1 MAHLRHVDRPVS
13 DPAGELSPAD
23 AVRNFVFMANLA
35 AQESSGDPAS
45 SVSTQRVLHRLRGS
59 EESDSVLLALVDAPA
74 PHSPGDEPLSGLGY
88 PRLPATEAPEGA
100 DEVAEE
106 MLGFAHLS
114 LPLLEE
120 RHIVEFEC
128 VLDVGLLP
136 VPGQELSLQGRVVYR
151 RLLAEVEALAARLGR
166 TTLQL
171 WLVHPAGEEPGT
183 GTFARALAT
192 HGFEMGL
199 AEIQGL
205 IDLGRVDPAEAV
217 VPEGTRL
224 TVVEDYD
231 VPADLREGV
240 LELMTAA
247 STDIPHGLMDTEAAV
262 WTPER
267 LRAAAARLRDRG
279 AVNLMVV
286 LHDDSGVL
294 AISEFSRHAGSD
306 PTVAEQGVTIVS
318 PHARGRGLG
327 RVVKLI
333 GLARLRESLPQ
344 VTRVYT
350 SNAVDNTGMRAI
362 NDSLG
367 WKMISRSSAWQ
378 KTLAHGRL

>member
-1 MAHLRHVDRPVS
+1 MAHIRHVDRPVS
-13 DPAGELSPAD
+13 GPEGELSPAD

-35 AQESSGDPAS
+35 AQEISGDPAS
-45 SVSTQRVLHRLRGS
+45 SVSTERVLHRLRGS
-59 EESDSVLLALVDAPA
+59 TESDSVLLALVDAPA
-74 PHSPGDEPLSGLGY
+74 PVSPDAEPLSGLGY
-88 PRLPATEAPEGA
+88 PRLPATETSGDEGIP
-100 DEVAEE
+100 VE
-106 MLGFAHLS
+106 MPGFAHLS

-136 VPGQELSLQGRVVYR
+136 VPGEELSLAGRVVYR

-183 GTFARALAT
+183 GAFARALAS

-199 AEIQGL
+199 TEIQGV
-205 IDLGRVDPAEAV
+205 IDLDRLDMRETV
-217 VPEGTRL
+217 VPANTRL
-224 TVVEDYD
+224 TVIEGYD
-231 VPADLREGV
+231 VPADLQEGV
-240 LELMTAA
+240 LDLMTAA
-247 STDIPHGLMDTEAAV
+247 STDIPHGMMDTEAAV
-262 WTPER
+262 WTPGR
-267 LRAAAARLRDRG
+267 LRSAAVRLRDRG
-279 AVNLMVV
+279 AVNLMVA
-286 LHDDSGVL
+286 LHDGDGVL

-327 RVVKLI
+327 RAIKLI
-333 GLARLRESLPQ
+333 GLARVREFLPQ

-350 SNAVDNTGMRAI
+350 SNAVTNTGMRAI
-362 NDSLG
+362 NDALG
-367 WKMISRSSAWQ
+367 METISRSSAWQ
-378 KTLAHGRL
+378 KNLGGG